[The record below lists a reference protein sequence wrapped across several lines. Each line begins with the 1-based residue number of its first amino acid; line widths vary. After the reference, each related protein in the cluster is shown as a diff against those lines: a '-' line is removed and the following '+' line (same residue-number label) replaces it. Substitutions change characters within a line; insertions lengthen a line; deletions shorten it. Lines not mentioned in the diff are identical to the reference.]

1 MDRSSIR
8 STADLKRFDT
18 SPMRRAVFPASP
30 EQACSKMVS
39 TCSDNDSRETA
50 GQIGLVSKLF
60 RTIAEPIEL
69 RYIVVSGL
77 KQLKAVVARID
88 RTNTTSVP
96 DGLQRRRIEVRR
108 LFLSEIAEHHAFTAE
123 SDYVAYDFYWPYVPG
138 GTELFHSYADDS
150 AEFWREATALIR
162 RFSTSLES
170 LSLLGS
176 EGWINA
182 VPSGG
187 PPHPKVLGAL
197 SGISFPNLTYL
208 AVVHAHTLDFE
219 AFDKEGTEFKSPCTP
234 SLRYLR
240 IANPFYLEERR
251 HREIIH
257 PLLLEMRRDRP
268 ELTNLI
274 ISDPNLEVSEL
285 MRLLF
290 GEDWEARSS
299 RQTLPGKLQSVVMQR
314 SFMPR
319 SPDRIFADSRPEMY
333 LVFLDQFGVDGLKEY
348 AVSPAP
354 TEQGKWR
361 YEMLLAEWKDKGCE
375 FLY

>member
-1 MDRSSIR
+1 M
-8 STADLKRFDT
+8 T
-18 SPMRRAVFPASP
+18 SLENCPIELLELIV
-30 EQACSKMVS
+30 ELACS
-39 TCSDNDSRETA
+39 DDDSGETA

-69 RYIVVSGL
+69 RYIAVSGL
-77 KQLKAVVARID
+77 KQLKVVIARID
-88 RTNTTSVP
+88 RTNAASTP

-108 LFLSEIAEHHAFTAE
+108 LFLSEIAKHHALPAE
-123 SDYVAYDFYWPYVPG
+123 SDYVACGFYWPYVPG
-138 GTELFHSYADDS
+138 GTQLFHSYANDS
-150 AEFWREATALIR
+150 AEFWREATAFIR

-176 EGWINA
+176 EGWIYA

-187 PPHPKVLGAL
+187 QSHPKVLGAL

-219 AFDKEGTEFKSPCTP
+219 AFDKEGTEFESPSTP
-234 SLRYLR
+234 SLRHLH
-240 IANPFYLEERR
+240 IANPFYWEEPRR
-251 HREIIH
+251 REIIH
-257 PLLLEMRRDRP
+257 PLLLDMRRDRP

-274 ISDPNLEVSEL
+274 ISDPNLEASEL

-290 GEDWEARSS
+290 GEEWQTPSN
-299 RQTLPGKLQSVVMQR
+299 RQALPGKLQSVIMQR

-319 SPDRIFADSRPEMY
+319 SPDGTSTYNWSEMVFGCLDRFGIDGMKECPE
-333 LVFLDQFGVDGLKEY
+333 
-348 AVSPAP
+348 SPAP

-361 YEMLLAEWKDKGCE
+361 YEMLLAEWKDKEHE

>member
-1 MDRSSIR
+1 M
-8 STADLKRFDT
+8 T
-18 SPMRRAVFPASP
+18 SLENCPIELLELIVELA
-30 EQACSKMVS
+30 
-39 TCSDNDSRETA
+39 CSDNDSGETA
-50 GQIGLVSKLF
+50 DQIGLVSKLF

-88 RTNTTSVP
+88 RTNAASAP
-96 DGLQRRRIEVRR
+96 DGLQRRIEVRR
-108 LFLSEIAEHHAFTAE
+108 LFLSEIAKHHALPAE

-138 GTELFHSYADDS
+138 GTELFHSYGNDS
-150 AEFWREATALIR
+150 AEFWREATALVR

-187 PPHPKVLGAL
+187 QPHPKVLGAL

-219 AFDKEGTEFKSPCTP
+219 AFDKEGTEFKSPSTP
-234 SLRYLR
+234 SLRHLR
-240 IANPFYLEERR
+240 IANPFYLEEPRR
-251 HREIIH
+251 REIIH
-257 PLLLEMRRDRP
+257 PLLLDMRRDRP
-268 ELTNLI
+268 ELTHLI
-274 ISDPNLEVSEL
+274 VSDPNLEVSEL

-290 GEDWEARSS
+290 GEDWRTPSN
-299 RQTLPGKLQSVVMQR
+299 RQALPGKLQSVIMQR
-314 SFMPR
+314 SFMPG
-319 SPDRIFADSRPEMY
+319 SPDTIFVVSWSEMR
-333 LVFLDQFGVDGLKEY
+333 FGSLDQFGIDGLKERP
-348 AVSPAP
+348 VSSAP

-361 YEMLLAEWKDKGCE
+361 YEMLLAEWKDKE
-375 FLY
+375 HDFLC